1 MQVSKII
8 CAMCTLVLVNL
19 CLYAYFVLV
28 YRIVYWIIPNCMFK
42 NLVRTTPGLNAGS
55 ATAYGLMFVCEKCHF
70 TTLDKPMTKCL
81 FHVTVL
87 PLPLVC

>member
-1 MQVSKII
+1 
-8 CAMCTLVLVNL
+8 
-19 CLYAYFVLV
+19 
-28 YRIVYWIIPNCMFK
+28 MFK

-55 ATAYGLMFVCEKCHF
+55 ATAYGLMFVCEKGHF

-81 FHVTVL
+81 FHITVL